1 MSSELTEWAERD
13 GGLER
18 TLHFDDFRNAFAF
31 MIRVAVVAEE
41 LDHHPDWRNVYGTV
55 EIRLTT
61 HSAGST
67 VTDQDREM
75 AAAIDRLVDE

>member
-1 MSSELTEWAERD
+1 MPNDLSAWAERD

-18 TLHFDDFRNAFAF
+18 TLHFDDFAGAFAF

-61 HSAGST
+61 HDAGST
-67 VTDQDREM
+67 VTDRDREM
-75 AAAIDRLVDE
+75 AAAIDGLVSL